1 MAKKGRETTLSGT
14 VAREYCKKFKDT
26 PDLTLAKMIYK
37 NEPKLF
43 KSVENC
49 RSIIRHIRGHLGVS
63 KRNDTVDKSLFKPLT
78 YNTNPFGIPES
89 HAETWEPYIINSSR
103 TLIIADLHIPYH
115 DVNAI
120 TLALK
125 YGQQKDVNCILI
137 DGDLIDFHNQ
147 SRFEKDP
154 RARHT
159 NEEFE
164 ATRQFLRGL
173 RAAFPSAKI
182 VFKEG
187 NHCERW
193 EKWLYVKAPEIFG
206 DPEFTLEGR
215 LKLGELGI
223 DIIKEKRPVKIGKLT
238 VLHGHELQGSGGV
251 NPARATFLK
260 TIDNVLIGHVHRSSQ
275 HTEPTMGGEV
285 IVTTSMGCLCG
296 MFPMF
301 ARVNKWNQGF
311 AYVELD
317 IKTGEY
323 KLENLKI
330 INGKIY

>member
-1 MAKKGRETTLSGT
+1 MSQKKTSRLVCE
-14 VAREYCKKFKDT
+14 EYCKEFPNT
-26 PDLTLAKMIYK
+26 PDLTLAKKIFK
-37 NEPKLF
+37 ENSKLF
-43 KSVENC
+43 TNLERC
-49 RSIIRHIRGHLGVS
+49 RDIVRTIRGHHGNRL
-63 KRNDTVDKSLFKPLT
+63 REETTDKTLFKPIT
-78 YNTNPFGIPES
+78 HNYNPFNIPES
-89 HAETWEPYIINSSR
+89 HAENWEPYIISSSR
-103 TLIIADLHIPYH
+103 TLIISDLHIPYH
-115 DVNAI
+115 DINAI
-120 TLALK
+120 TIALK
-125 YGQQKDVNCILI
+125 FGQQKNVNCILI

-164 ATRQFLRGL
+164 ATRQFLREL
-173 RAAFPSAKI
+173 RKAFPNAKI
-182 VFKEG
+182 IYKEG

-275 HTEPTMGGEV
+275 HTEPTMGGDV

-323 KLENLKI
+323 RLENLKI
-330 INGKIY
+330 INGKVF